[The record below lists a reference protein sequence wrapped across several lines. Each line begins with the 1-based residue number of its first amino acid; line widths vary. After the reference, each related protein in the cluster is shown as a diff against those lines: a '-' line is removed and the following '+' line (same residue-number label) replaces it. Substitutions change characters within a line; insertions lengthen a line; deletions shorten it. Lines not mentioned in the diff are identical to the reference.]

1 MLKKIIILFCFACLL
16 LSKAQSEPASA
27 FGDSVTQGVQK
38 SNGRDSDKKDGKDDD
53 EGDDDDDS
61 GGGDNSGSS
70 SDNDSD
76 NSDDNSGS
84 GNDDGGNGDDS
95 DDDDNDNSGSGGDHD
110 SDDGDSE
117 SDDDDSGDS
126 GNGGD
131 NGNSGS
137 GNDND
142 DNDNDDNDNDDNSG
156 NSGNNGN
163 GGNGH
168 SDDSNDDSNDDNSGK
183 GKDGDDSEQDNSGKD
198 EDDYERRYYV
208 GAVSASDGKSV
219 LMGGTRLESTSPW
232 LEVLSTGV
240 WFEAYGYWQGNSFVA
255 EDINILD
262 NEAWSYFRGP
272 ASVVGVRAK
281 GNVEVWTKTSGVD
294 TRLTSNEQVRLVAYF
309 DGSQYRSLP
318 VGLTPPTMNVPTGWV
333 EITGTFDGQNII
345 WSEARTFP

>member
-16 LSKAQSEPASA
+16 LSKAQSESTFA
-27 FGDSVTQGVQK
+27 FGDTVTQGVQK
-38 SNGRDSDKKDGKDDD
+38 SNGRDGDKKDS
-53 EGDDDDDS
+53 DDDDDKDDDDD
-61 GGGDNSGSS
+61 GGDNSGSS

-137 GNDND
+137 GNDSD
-142 DNDNDDNDNDDNSG
+142 DNDNDD